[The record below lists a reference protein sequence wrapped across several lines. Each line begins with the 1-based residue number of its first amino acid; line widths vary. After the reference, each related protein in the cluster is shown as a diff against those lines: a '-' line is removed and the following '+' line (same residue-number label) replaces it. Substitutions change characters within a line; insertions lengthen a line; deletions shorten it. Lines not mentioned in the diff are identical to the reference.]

1 MTSHTNLVK
10 PQLQQIEATAGCAHA
25 GVLVENLDEV
35 NEFLAKQTAQARIEW
50 ALQYLPAT
58 HAISSSFGAQS
69 AVLLHMGNQVAPG
82 IPVIFVDTGFLFP
95 ETYDFADALTA
106 RLNLNVR
113 RAEPLTAQRWD
124 EAQVAKLHEAGV
136 DAIGRYNH
144 AHKVEPM
151 QRVLCQEKVK
161 LWIAGLRRVQSDSR
175 SDVQFLQN
183 KNGRLKLHCIA
194 DWSDRDVGR
203 YLSQHDLPYHPLW
216 EQGYVSIGDR
226 YLTTPLQPGMRAED
240 ARFFGLK
247 RECGLHG

>member
-1 MTSHTNLVK
+1 MTNSAKIVK
-10 PQLQQIEATAGCAHA
+10 PELQQIEANAGCANA
-25 GVLVENLDEV
+25 GVLVKNLHEV
-35 NEFLAKQTAQARIEW
+35 NEYLALQSAQARIEW
-50 ALQYLPAT
+50 ALQYLPGK

-69 AVLLHMGNQVAPG
+69 AVLLHMSNQAAPG

-95 ETYDFADALTA
+95 ETYDFADTLTA

-113 RAEPLTAQRWD
+113 RAQPLTAQRWD
-124 EAQVAKLHEAGV
+124 EAQVANLHEAGV

-151 QRVLCQEKVK
+151 QRVLCQEKVST
-161 LWIAGLRRVQSDSR
+161 WVAGLRRVQSDSR

-226 YLTTPLQPGMRAED
+226 YLTTRLLPGMRAED